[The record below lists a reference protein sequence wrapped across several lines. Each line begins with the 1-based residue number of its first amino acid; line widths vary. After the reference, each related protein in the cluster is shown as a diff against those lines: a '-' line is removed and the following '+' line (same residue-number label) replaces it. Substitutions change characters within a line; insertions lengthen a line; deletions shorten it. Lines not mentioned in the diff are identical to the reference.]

1 MKVGDLVRCTTAN
14 GRVGLVIS
22 ISPTRWTASIF
33 IDGAEHPFMAHQLQV
48 IQ

>member
-1 MKVGDLVRCTTAN
+1 VKVGDLVRCITAN